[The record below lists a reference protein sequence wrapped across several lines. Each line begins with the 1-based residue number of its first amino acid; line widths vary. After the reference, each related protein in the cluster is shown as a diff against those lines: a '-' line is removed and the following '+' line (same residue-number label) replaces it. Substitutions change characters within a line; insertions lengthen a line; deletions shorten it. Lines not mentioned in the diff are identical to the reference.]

1 MFSDGYAHS
10 LEWFA
15 DTYKDIPVSREDFPA
30 EKEKGLYWFT
40 GDLLIPEGTEQIV
53 FTYRNP
59 DGALIQRENVFVV
72 RDGEKGNP
80 APQYLGMFA
89 NPPAAREDNTPLQ
102 KGDTYLNKT
111 DRNLYRYDGL
121 DWIAVP
127 DEDPGWWEALGD
139 AVKEAAES
147 GVQITA
153 ANAWVEKLVAGTVLA
168 QKLFAKEITIP
179 EGGVI
184 QSQNFSEETQGFR
197 ILGNGKIEINNGY
210 LKSNDFKETSS
221 QAEGW
226 SIGYPD
232 DSTFIADVLS
242 VSSIHS
248 RMGGLR
254 AISVS
259 GIKTADII
267 RRYSFIE
274 SLHGFSFLAKE
285 SDGKRL
291 FSFFKNIITTAKRTE
306 VIYGY
311 LRVWG
316 YLSSTDILT
325 PVFAVSY
332 LESED
337 LVYLWYPLARS
348 DRNDEGDPTNSNTN
362 IKITSSGRTY
372 TGTITPGNFVQFQGF
387 VV

>member
-10 LEWFA
+10 LEWFS
-15 DTYKDIPVSREDFPA
+15 DTYKEIQVGREDFPA

-40 GDLLIPEGTEQIV
+40 GDLRIPEGTEQIV

-59 DGALIQRENVFVV
+59 EGALIQRENVFVV
-72 RDGEKGNP
+72 RDGEQGDP

-111 DRNLYRYDGL
+111 DRKLYRYDGL

-179 EGGVI
+179 SGGVI
-184 QSQNFSEETQGFR
+184 QSQNFSEGTQGFR
-197 ILGNGKIEINNGY
+197 ILGNGKIEINDGY
-210 LKSNDFKETSS
+210 LKSSDFVDTST

-226 SIGYPD
+226 SIGYPAEN
-232 DSTFIADVLS
+232 TFTADVLN
-242 VSSIHS
+242 VSNIHS
-248 RMGGLR
+248 RLGGLR
-254 AISVS
+254 AINMGSIRS
-259 GIKTADII
+259 TDIY
-267 RRYSFIE
+267 RRYSFIGD
-274 SLHGFSFLAKE
+274 LQGFSFLAKE

-306 VIYGY
+306 VINGY
-311 LRVWG
+311 LRVFG
-316 YLSSTDILT
+316 YASSMDILS

-332 LESED
+332 LETED
-337 LVYLWYPLARS
+337 LVYLWYPLSRS
-348 DRNDEGDPTNSNTN
+348 NWNDEGDPANSNTN
-362 IKITSSGRTY
+362 IKINSTGRLH
-372 TGTITPGNFVQFQGF
+372 TGTVIPGDFIKFQGF
-387 VV
+387 IV